1 MTPRQAIVERWFART
16 IETYPSQIARS
27 FMNEQD
33 QFRNPVG
40 RALRDG
46 LEILVQQL
54 FGGMDPE
61 QIEPALDD
69 IVRIRAVQD
78 FSPSQAVGFVFLLK
92 PLLRELSLDIDV
104 CSDDRIDQLA
114 LMAFDKYMQCR
125 EQIAQIRAEERA
137 GVFQI
142 RRPTHRS

>member
-1 MTPRQAIVERWFART
+1 MISRQAIVEQWFART

-27 FMNEQD
+27 LMNERD

-40 RALRDG
+40 HSLRDG
-46 LEILVQQL
+46 FEILLQQL
-54 FGGMDPE
+54 LGEMDPA
-61 QIEPALDD
+61 QIETALDS

-92 PLLRELSLDIDV
+92 PIVRELAEQHGLPLD
-104 CSDDRIDQLA
+104 SRIDQLA

-125 EQIAQIRAEERA
+125 EQIARIRAEERA

-142 RRPTHRS
+142 RRPTPRS